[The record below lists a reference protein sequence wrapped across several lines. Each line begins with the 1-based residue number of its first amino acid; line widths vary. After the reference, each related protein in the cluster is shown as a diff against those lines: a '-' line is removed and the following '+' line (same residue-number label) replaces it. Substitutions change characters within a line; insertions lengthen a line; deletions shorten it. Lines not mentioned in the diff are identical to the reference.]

1 MPTLRTGIVIA
12 GGYADKVRRVLFAQL
27 KDKIKS
33 GEIDAKTVARAA
45 GELNALLFEILVN
58 KLQIEKGDAVRITV
72 DYEVRE
78 GEVKWLLDT
87 LRIEAWRRVP
97 DEEIQ
102 ARIKGVM
109 EHAEE
114 IMGEAPSYEVER
126 IGEADTGD
134 VVYVVKLD
142 GRRAGALL
150 VTPLNGKA
158 LVRAAFL
165 EPSPRL
171 VKRKVID
178 IKGSLD
184 EAVRASVEGLVR
196 EAEDVERRHAER
208 VYREILALVEAA
220 GEEGGGEEE

>member
-33 GEIDAKTVARAA
+33 GEIDAKSVARAA

-72 DYEVRE
+72 DYDVEG
-78 GEVKWLLDT
+78 GEVKWRLDT
-87 LRIEAWRRVP
+87 LRIEAWKRVP

-102 ARIKGVM
+102 ARIRGVM
-109 EHAEE
+109 ERAEE
-114 IMGEAPSYEVER
+114 IMGEAPRYEVER
-126 IGEADTGD
+126 LGEADTGD
-134 VVYVVKLD
+134 VVYIVRLD
-142 GRRAGALL
+142 GRSAGAIL

-165 EPSPRL
+165 EPSPKL
-171 VKRKVID
+171 VKRKMID
-178 IKGSLD
+178 VEGGLD
-184 EAVRASVEGLVR
+184 EAIQASVEGLVR

-220 GEEGGGEEE
+220 SGEAGEEE